1 LCSYR
6 AWNISRDEKSEKSKA
21 EKVALKNL
29 GTRLSGN
36 ATGPVVHTW
45 RNKSRDLNVRAVGT
59 P

>member
-6 AWNISRDEKSEKSKA
+6 AWNISRDEKPEKSKA
-21 EKVALKNL
+21 EKAALKNL
-29 GTRLSGN
+29 GTRLPGN

-45 RNKSRDLNVRAVGT
+45 RNKSWDLNVRAVGT